1 MRVVVLGAGVV
12 GVATAHFLAKKGYEV
27 VVVDR
32 AESVASG
39 ASFANGGQ
47 LSYSFTDALARP
59 GMPAKLP
66 SLVFGADAAIRVR
79 PPLDIEFLRWG
90 MSFLG
95 QCSASKFHDNT
106 VAVLRLALQ
115 SGTLIR
121 ELVAD
126 VDIDFSYR
134 AAGKLVLLRSA
145 SEMDAA
151 TKSVALK
158 TASGCDVR
166 LLSFDEAC
174 DIEPSLVS
182 MRSGYSGAVYSP
194 GDEVGD
200 AALFSKG
207 LAAYL
212 KRERGVEFRLG
223 CHVNGLQVKNERI
236 AGVTC
241 DGGEM
246 PADAVVVCLGASS
259 AGFLR
264 KTGLRVPIVPLRG
277 YSVTL
282 PEGAKAP
289 RVSISDTEH
298 RVVFSAMNGM
308 VRIAGFADF
317 VGFDESGDA
326 RRTQQLLEV
335 AKRIAPDAADYSS
348 PDPQPWGGFRPM
360 TANSRPIVGPT
371 NTRGL
376 YLNCGHGMLGW
387 TLACAT
393 GFNVA
398 QQIEKF

>member
-12 GVATAHFLAKKGYEV
+12 GVATAHFLAKKGIDV

-32 AESVASG
+32 ADSVASG

-66 SLVFGADAAIRVR
+66 SLVCGADAAISIR

-95 QCSASKFHDNT
+95 QCSASKFYSNT
-106 VAVLRLALQ
+106 ADVLRLALQ
-115 SGTLIR
+115 SAALMR
-121 ELVAD
+121 KLVD
-126 VDIDFSYR
+126 DIDIDFSYR
-134 AAGKLVLLRSA
+134 AAGKLVLLRSPL
-145 SEMDAA
+145 EMDAA
-151 TKSVALK
+151 AKSVAMK
-158 TASGCDVR
+158 ISNGCDVR

-174 DIEPSLVS
+174 VIEPSIAS

-200 AALFSKG
+200 AALFCNG
-207 LAAYL
+207 LAEFL
-212 KRERGVEFRLG
+212 QREHGVEFRLG
-223 CHVNGLQVKNERI
+223 CNVSGLHTNNERI
-236 AGVTC
+236 AGITW

-259 AGFLR
+259 AGFLHNA
-264 KTGLRVPIVPLRG
+264 GLRVPIIPLRG

-282 PEGAKAP
+282 PEGVHAP

-298 RVVFSAMNGM
+298 RVVFSTMNGK

-326 RRTQQLLEV
+326 KRTQQLLEV
-335 AKRIAPDAADYSS
+335 AKRLAPEVADYASA
-348 PDPQPWGGFRPM
+348 DPQPWGGFRPM
-360 TANSRPIVGPT
+360 TANSRPIVGPSAVP
-371 NTRGL
+371 GL

-398 QQIEKF
+398 EQIAG